1 MEAYWEEKNNCEN
14 SSHFCYM
21 LTEAVICKCCLN
33 ENSSHFC
40 YMLTEAVIC
49 KFCLKQAF
57 LKKETPALVFS
68 CKICESF
75 KSTVFT
81 KHLQWLLYL
90 FQFELFLLKE
100 PGYRSCNNL
109 FESTKG
115 KANKKYYNYR
125 KLRKFKYYIRK
136 SRCVLEELIG
146 RMKLRKTNISQKI
159 TFNKMYLFNFMK
171 I

>member
-14 SSHFCYM
+14 SSHFCYL

-49 KFCLKQAF
+49 KRCLKQAF

-90 FQFELFLLKE
+90 FQFEPFLKE